1 MNSRYRGCLL
11 AGACG
16 DALGYPIEFCSRNA
30 IIQQF
35 GKGGVTEMIL
45 HEGKALISDD
55 TQMSIYTAQGL
66 IHAKRGNCN
75 YEQTVMEIYK
85 SYLRWSVHQQGMC
98 LPSGNSVYTEEIHK
112 DDLLSEGK
120 NQELAAN
127 RAPGRTCLNSLYSG
141 SFGTRNNKINDSKG
155 CGGVMRVAPIAIAY
169 VNDSNTGYQLACDSS
184 LLTHCHIL
192 GYTTSGALIL
202 ILIRLF
208 HGKTIY
214 DAVVDT
220 IQELKGKSECS
231 SLVPVLEKAVETA
244 MKRVESPQAF
254 KILGEGWV
262 AEETL
267 AIAIWA
273 ALMYPNDLKQAII
286 ASINHSGDSDST
298 GAVCGYIMGAA
309 LGEEAIPSSWLRNLE
324 LKDLIC
330 SQVEEM
336 CTLFGCSSFCFIP
349 VILVSL
355 FYHFIDYVFKV
366 LTSGKGIS

>member
-1 MNSRYRGCLL
+1 MFISSS
-11 AGACG
+11 
-16 DALGYPIEFCSRNA
+16 CS
-30 IIQQF
+30 
-35 GKGGVTEMIL
+35 G
-45 HEGKALISDD
+45 
-55 TQMSIYTAQGL
+55 
-66 IHAKRGNCN
+66 
-75 YEQTVMEIYK
+75 
-85 SYLRWSVHQQGMC
+85 
-98 LPSGNSVYTEEIHK
+98 
-112 DDLLSEGK
+112 
-120 NQELAAN
+120 
-127 RAPGRTCLNSLYSG
+127 
-141 SFGTRNNKINDSKG
+141 
-155 CGGVMRVAPIAIAY
+155 
-169 VNDSNTGYQLACDSS
+169 
-184 LLTHCHIL
+184 
-192 GYTTSGALIL
+192 
-202 ILIRLF
+202 
-208 HGKTIY
+208 
-214 DAVVDT
+214 
-220 IQELKGKSECS
+220 
-231 SLVPVLEKAVETA
+231 VETA

-286 ASINHSGDSDST
+286 ASVNHSGDSDST